1 MYTLHTLEDSALIL
15 SEGWKLRLSLVK
27 KDFIRL
33 NNAMKNKVEKMV
45 EEENGEID
53 GEQVEKKMIDIFLV
67 EDFIEEINTMIKKI
81 GKYPLSVEN
90 VERISYF
97 EKEYYTRIM
106 TPQILEILSEEVR
119 QEEQFNNM
127 LTEIVEQVN
136 TMWDNNDSEEN
147 IKKYL
152 FQTVKNIYTNYS
164 IAHLSRLVNL
174 LYTSLTAEKPVRVS
188 LSDEQIATLPRKK
201 GLTGTCGTC
210 LENYNE
216 DEEMI
221 VLTCGHN
228 FHPDC
233 ITPWLKRS
241 VKCPNCRH
249 DLRE

>member
-1 MYTLHTLEDSALIL
+1 MYTPEDSAIIL

-27 KDFIRL
+27 KDFLRL
-33 NNAMKNKVEKMV
+33 NNSMKNKVEKMV
-45 EEENGEID
+45 DEENEN
-53 GEQVEKKMIDIFLV
+53 GEQVEKIMTDIFV
-67 EDFIEEINTMIKKI
+67 MEDFINEIDTMIKKI
-81 GKYPLSVEN
+81 GKYPLSIEN

-97 EKEYYTRIM
+97 EKEYYSRIM
-106 TPQILEILSEEVR
+106 TPKILEILREEIR
-119 QEEQFNNM
+119 QEEHFNNM

-136 TMWDNNDSEEN
+136 TMWDNNETEEN

-152 FQTVKNIYTNYS
+152 FDTVKNIYTNYS
-164 IAHLSRLVNL
+164 IAHLRRLANL
-174 LYTSLTAEKPVRVS
+174 IYTSLTAEKPVRVS
-188 LSDEQIATLPRKK
+188 LTEEQIAALPRKK

-210 LENYNE
+210 LENYGE

-221 VLTCGHN
+221 VLTCGHH
-228 FHPDC
+228 FHSDC